1 MAFSTSGNLWAMV
14 SIKARNSFSRVF
26 FCFENVLELMVSRL
40 KQGRPYLAKD
50 MFRLEVFESC
60 MGVFKS
66 VHFLY
71 YLKMTFLQPKG

>member
-1 MAFSTSGNLWAMV
+1 MAMV

-26 FCFENVLELMVSRL
+26 FCFENVLELMVSRIN
-40 KQGRPYLAKD
+40 PCLAKD

-60 MGVFKS
+60 MDGFKS

-71 YLKMTFLQPKG
+71 SLKMTFLQTKG

>member
-1 MAFSTSGNLWAMV
+1 MV

-26 FCFENVLELMVSRL
+26 FCFENVLELMGSRI

-60 MGVFKS
+60 MDGFKS

-71 YLKMTFLQPKG
+71 YFENDFFTT